1 MKLACKLSSGF
12 HVGTFP
18 LKMDKTL
25 GSHLAKNTPYLGAV
39 ELATIQ
45 PANKMPFIL
54 VVKRSK
60 PCEPKLMISKML

>member
-12 HVGTFP
+12 HVGIFP

-25 GSHLAKNTPYLGAV
+25 GFHLVGSTPYLDAV

-54 VVKRSK
+54 VKNVQNHVNRN
-60 PCEPKLMISKML
+60 